1 MAVKLKYTGNGSI
14 CVGGK
19 QLLKDDCVSVPCK
32 EAEAF
37 IASGHFEKA
46 DKPKKKKA
54 APKVIAPSDAADTPN
69 EEEGQ

>member
-1 MAVKLKYTGNGSI
+1 MTVKLKYTGNENL

-19 QLLKDDCVSVPCK
+19 QLFKGDCVSVPYK

-37 IASGHFEKA
+37 MASGHFEKA
-46 DKPKKKKA
+46 TPKA
-54 APKVIAPSDAADTPN
+54 IAPSDATDTPN